1 MIKNLSHISLMSNS
15 LVKVKNFYIKKLGL
29 KIVHEFRNQENNL
42 YGYFLK
48 ANKDTF
54 LEFFFTKKKINFND
68 KNSHFRHICFEVSNI
83 KKLNKIIFKNKLK
96 INRGKTDNIL
106 QTFTKDYEGNVIE
119 FHQRDRLSK
128 F

>member
-1 MIKNLSHISLMSNS
+1 MSNS

-29 KIVHEFRNQENNL
+29 KIAHEFRNQNNDL

-48 ANKDTF
+48 SNNNTF
-54 LEFFFTKKKINFND
+54 LEFFFTKKKINF
-68 KNSHFRHICFEVSNI
+68 KNKTNHFRHICFEVSNI
-83 KKLNKIIFKNKLK
+83 SVLNKKKFNNKLK
-96 INRGKTDNIL
+96 IKRGKTDNIL
-106 QTFTKDYEGNVIE
+106 QSFTKDYEGNIIE